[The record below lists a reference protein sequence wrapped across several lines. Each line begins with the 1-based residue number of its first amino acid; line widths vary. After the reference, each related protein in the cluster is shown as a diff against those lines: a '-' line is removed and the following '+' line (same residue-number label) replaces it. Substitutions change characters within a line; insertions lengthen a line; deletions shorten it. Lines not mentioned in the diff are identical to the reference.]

1 MKAKSHRELPPGIN
15 GKVLLNNNK
24 SISLLRPKES
34 GPARNESI
42 TSTAPI
48 QASVVPAPVVV
59 YSHAMP
65 STAPAPAK
73 RKMVTYQCFVCTKFD
88 AMDASQWAK
97 CHGCMINVHKTCT
110 GPPGLRM
117 GPWMCRK
124 CTICTDCEK
133 QVTVAKDACCNAC
146 FSFYHMECL
155 SPGEAPAA
163 GGTHDWT
170 CQYCKTTQKKK
181 KKRASHA
188 TPEEKQTDK
197 QPQPPTTTTTGQ
209 GKGATPVAEQ
219 KAASSAPKAQVTI
232 PEKKGMTITQRTTP
246 GRGRPPKVV
255 APAVP
260 AATPAPVVL
269 KTEAY
274 NPLAGGEVPD
284 ASKWT
289 AEDVYHHF
297 VDRFPKEA
305 TVLQEQEIDGVSL
318 LLMRRS
324 DVVQGLGFK
333 LGPGLRIWKQI
344 MVLQTRDTDPTLTWY

>member
-1 MKAKSHRELPPGIN
+1 MPGVIN
-15 GKVLLNNNK
+15 VK
-24 SISLLRPKES
+24 SISLLKPKPV
-34 GPARNESI
+34 GPAKNESN
-42 TSTAPI
+42 TSSVPSLSQI
-48 QASVVPAPVVV
+48 QVSVVPSPVVV
-59 YSHAMP
+59 YSQAMP
-65 STAPAPAK
+65 AAAPAPPTK

-88 AMDASQWAK
+88 AMESSQWAK
-97 CHGCMINVHKTCT
+97 CHGCMVNVHKTCT
-110 GPPGLRM
+110 GPPGQRL

-124 CTICTDCEK
+124 CTICTDCEE
-133 QVTVAKDACCNAC
+133 QVTVEDDACCNAC

-155 SPGEAPAA
+155 SPGEAPAV

-181 KKRASHA
+181 RNLQAAQQQK
-188 TPEEKQTDK
+188 ETDK
-197 QPQPPTTTTTGQ
+197 RTQPPTTTSTKTTVTGQ
-209 GKGATPVAEQ
+209 GKGPTTVAEK
-219 KAASSAPKAQVTI
+219 KAAPTPKAQVAITAGGADKKTI
-232 PEKKGMTITQRTTP
+232 KGVTITQKTTP

-255 APAVP
+255 PVP
-260 AATPAPVVL
+260 VRNPTPASVVVP

-274 NPLAGGEVPD
+274 NPLGGAEVPD

-297 VDRFPKEA
+297 ADRFPKEA
-305 TVLQEQEIDGVSL
+305 VTLQEQEIDGVSL

-344 MVLQTRDTDPTLTWY
+344 MMLQTRDTDPTLTWY